1 MLGEILLA
9 VSVVALAIAVIAIN
23 HHVWYLRKQI
33 NSLAKV
39 NIQFI
44 EATMKIATDRGELS

>member
-39 NIQFI
+39 NIQFM
-44 EATMKIATDRGELS
+44 EATMKIANDRGERS